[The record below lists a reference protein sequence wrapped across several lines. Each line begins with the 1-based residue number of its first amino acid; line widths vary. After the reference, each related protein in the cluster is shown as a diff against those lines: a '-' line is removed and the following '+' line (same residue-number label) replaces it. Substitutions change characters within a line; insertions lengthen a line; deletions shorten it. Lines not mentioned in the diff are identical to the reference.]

1 MIHDCLGCRLANKLE
16 PTHIVFEDDLI
27 TCFLD
32 IAPLNEGH
40 VMILPK
46 KHYLDV
52 DDLDTATATA
62 IMVTA
67 SQISKALK
75 AVFKPDG
82 ISVIQNGGK
91 FNDLGHYHMH
101 VFPRYE
107 GDGFAWV
114 EPKDVTDAKG
124 RLSETKRKLIKYIQN

>member
-16 PTHIVFEDDLI
+16 PTHIVFENDLI
-27 TCFLD
+27 TCILD

-40 VMILPK
+40 VLILPK

-52 DDLDTATATA
+52 DDLDIETANA
-62 IMVTA
+62 IMA
-67 SQISKALK
+67 AAACISKALK
-75 AVFKPDG
+75 MVFKPDG
-82 ISVIQNGGK
+82 ISIFQNGGK

-101 VFPRYE
+101 IFPRYE

-114 EPKDVTDAKG
+114 EPKDVTDAKN
-124 RLSETKRKLIKYIQN
+124 RLSETKRMIIRFIN